1 VHPAYQ
7 GQGLSRRI
15 LDELMEC
22 AASLPNSTGVSLVA
36 DADWLYHKYGFAAPV
51 NSMGMS
57 HHSAT
62 VAE

>member
-1 VHPAYQ
+1 
-7 GQGLSRRI
+7 
-15 LDELMEC
+15 MEC